1 VEEDLKTGDVPRG
14 AHDTKTMPRN
24 NRKRDPIPDEF
35 ASIEEA
41 AEFWDTHDLTD
52 YEDIWHE
59 VDFRV
64 DLKRQRHPRVEL
76 DPRIAN
82 EFAKR
87 ARAKRMTLAALV
99 NRVLKD
105 YLKTRAA

>member
-1 VEEDLKTGDVPRG
+1 MQK
-14 AHDTKTMPRN
+14 N
-24 NRKRDPIPDEF
+24 NRKREPIPDQF

-52 YEDIWHE
+52 YEDVWHH
-59 VDFRV
+59 VDFKVKLRRKSH
-64 DLKRQRHPRVEL
+64 LQVEL
-76 DPRIAN
+76 EPQIAN

-87 ARAKRMTLAALV
+87 ARAKKMRLDALV

-105 YLKTRAA
+105 YLRRAA